1 MKYGLLGRKLSHSYS
16 PAIHQQF
23 GNHDYGLFEIE
34 PDGLEDFLRHGTFEG
49 LNVTMP
55 YKKTVIPY
63 LDDRTD
69 IARRVGAVNTI
80 YRKNGKLIGHNTDFY
95 GFQQMLHKSGLNPAG
110 KKCLVLGSGG
120 ASDVAVRVLEES
132 GAMVVVI
139 SRSGENNYNNLSQH
153 YDAAIIVNA
162 TPVGMYPHCGQSP
175 IDIQQFSA
183 LEGVLDVIYNPARTQ
198 LLLDAENQGLITEN
212 GLWMLVNQ
220 AREAA
225 SLMTQV
231 QISDQQADNV
241 YRKIKMQMEN
251 IILIGMPGC
260 GKSTIGQLLAEQCGK
275 TFVDTDDLIVQK
287 AGKTIPQIFAEDG
300 EEAFRILET
309 EVLKEIGMQS
319 SLVISTG
326 GGCVT
331 QTHNYPLLHQNGRI
345 FWLQRGL
352 EKLSKDGRPLSL
364 ATSLEEM
371 YAARQPLYNAFADD
385 IIGNNGSTQSAVD
398 SILEQ
403 FV

>member
-34 PDGLEDFLRHGTFEG
+34 PDGLEDFLRHSTFEG

-63 LDDRTD
+63 LDDQTD

-95 GFQQMLHKSGLNPAG
+95 GFQQMLRKSGLNPAG

-132 GAMVVVI
+132 GATVVVI

-162 TPVGMYPHCGQSP
+162 TPVGMHPHCGQSP

-198 LLLDAENQGLITEN
+198 LLLDAENQGLITE
-212 GLWMLVNQ
+212 
-220 AREAA
+220 
-225 SLMTQV
+225 
-231 QISDQQADNV
+231 
-241 YRKIKMQMEN
+241 
-251 IILIGMPGC
+251 
-260 GKSTIGQLLAEQCGK
+260 
-275 TFVDTDDLIVQK
+275 
-287 AGKTIPQIFAEDG
+287 
-300 EEAFRILET
+300 
-309 EVLKEIGMQS
+309 
-319 SLVISTG
+319 
-326 GGCVT
+326 
-331 QTHNYPLLHQNGRI
+331 
-345 FWLQRGL
+345 
-352 EKLSKDGRPLSL
+352 
-364 ATSLEEM
+364 
-371 YAARQPLYNAFADD
+371 
-385 IIGNNGSTQSAVD
+385 
-398 SILEQ
+398 
-403 FV
+403 

>member
-34 PDGLEDFLRHGTFEG
+34 PDGLDNFLRHGTFEG

-63 LDDRTD
+63 LDDQTD

-95 GFQQMLHKSGLNPAG
+95 GFQQMLRKSGLNPAG

-132 GAMVVVI
+132 GATVVVI

-175 IDIQQFSA
+175 INIQQFSA

-212 GLWMLVNQ
+212 GLWMLVSQ

-331 QTHNYPLLHQNGRI
+331 QTRNYPLLHQNGRI

-364 ATSLEEM
+364 TTSLEEM

-385 IIGNNGSTQSAVD
+385 IIDNNGSTQSAVD
-398 SILEQ
+398 SILEK

>member
-34 PDGLEDFLRHGTFEG
+34 PDGLEDFIRHGTFEG

-63 LDDRTD
+63 LDDQTD

-175 IDIQQFSA
+175 INIQQFSA

-331 QTHNYPLLHQNGRI
+331 QTRNYPLLHQNGRI

-398 SILEQ
+398 SILEK

>member
-34 PDGLEDFLRHGTFEG
+34 PDGLEDFIRHGTFEG

-63 LDDRTD
+63 LDDQTD

-331 QTHNYPLLHQNGRI
+331 QTRNYPLLHQNGRI

-385 IIGNNGSTQSAVD
+385 IIDNNGSTQSAVD